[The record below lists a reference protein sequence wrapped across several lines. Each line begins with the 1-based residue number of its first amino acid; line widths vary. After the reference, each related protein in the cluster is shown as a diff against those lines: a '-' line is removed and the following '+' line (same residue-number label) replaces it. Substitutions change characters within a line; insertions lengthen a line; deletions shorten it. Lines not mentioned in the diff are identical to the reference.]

1 MSDFGLEWVKGRDD
15 GIISWIGLAQKTPVG
30 SSDSTVWIVELGVA
44 CNLTNMSIGRTV
56 CVTEHKQYAMSLAR
70 PSNGN

>member
-1 MSDFGLEWVKGRDD
+1 MTELSVGL
-15 GIISWIGLAQKTPVG
+15 GLLKKTPVG
-30 SSDSTVWIVELGVA
+30 SSDSTVWTVELDVA

-70 PSNGN
+70 LSNGN